1 MRAKTFSE
9 VRKASTFSELMKFN
23 PYHDRLGRFASGN
36 GGGADS
42 GSLGG
47 KNSEGS
53 GDNISHASPSEF
65 HSAISSAKQSVDERS
80 RWRVDVHEESEY
92 KNDKLFVS
100 KGKSTVAVEP
110 DGNIISVCRKSGD
123 SETKGSDLLKK
134 AVENGGDRLD
144 ALGPVLFNFYTRNG
158 FEPVSYTPF
167 DEKYAPEGWKKGLDK
182 PEPVIFYKHT
192 GKKVTISYDEFMNKA
207 KPYTGDD
214 GYQNAKDARDYDM
227 KR

>member
-1 MRAKTFSE
+1 MKIIPIFFYHEKWAVIMR
-9 VRKASTFSELMKFN
+9 KFVYS
-23 PYHDRLGRFASGN
+23 PDGGREDG
-36 GGGADS
+36 
-42 GSLGG
+42 
-47 KNSEGS
+47 
-53 GDNISHASPSEF
+53 SPSWG
-65 HSAISSAKQSVDERS
+65 R
-80 RWRVDVHEESEY
+80 
-92 KNDKLFVS
+92 KL
-100 KGKSTVAVEP
+100 
-110 DGNIISVCRKSGD
+110 SVCRKSGD
-123 SETKGSDLLKK
+123 YETKGSDLLKK

-144 ALGPVLFNFYTRNG
+144 AFGPVLFNFYIKNG

-167 DEKYAPEGWKKGLDK
+167 DEKYALEGWKKELDK